1 MAREEAIF
9 RIGGAAGDGVQS
21 AGQIMARTLSRSGL
35 HVVTYLY
42 YQDIIRGGQSW
53 YQIRGSANEIKSQGD
68 GLDILI
74 ALNKDA
80 LTRHTDP
87 QINEGGAA
95 SLRGVAIF
103 DKGIQG
109 YDEHEGVKYCAM
121 PLADIAAKYGT
132 NKLMKNTVALG
143 AAAAASGLTIDVMLD
158 VIADTFGGKGEVAK
172 QNQDAAKEGYEYFNS
187 NFEKLEITLKTG
199 GKKRMLMGGG
209 DAVGLGAVMG
219 GLKFYAGY
227 PMTPASSAL
236 HFLASHA
243 RKYGLFVKL
252 PEDEIAAI
260 NMAIGGNY
268 AGLRSMTG
276 SSGGGFSLMVEA
288 LGMAGMMEV
297 PLVIYESQRSG
308 PSTGLPT
315 KTEQGDLNLVLGASQ
330 GDFPRIVLS
339 PRNVREMFHMSA
351 EALNLAEKYQTPVI
365 LMSDLYLSEHYET
378 VDDLDLSY
386 KIDHGERAK
395 ENTEGYKRYLD
406 TPSGI
411 SPRAVPG
418 QAGLMHNEDSD
429 EHNEFGDVVSDAV
442 TDPLDRIKAMKKR
455 MRKMQTYIDNMPPT
469 PTYKMEDAEI
479 AVVQWGSTQGSVEE
493 AIDILRE
500 KGHRIG
506 AVEINRPFPLNPDIG
521 KLLANKKKVIVV
533 EGNYT
538 GQFNRLLRSEFLVKT
553 TLITKYDG
561 ENFYPQALSD
571 EIEAVIKETTERVK
585 LY

>member
-21 AGQIMARTLSRSGL
+21 AGQIMAKTLSRSGL

-80 LTRHTDP
+80 LTRHTNP
-87 QINEGGAA
+87 QINEGGA
-95 SLRGVAIF
+95 SPLQGVAIF
-103 DKGIQG
+103 EKSISG
-109 YDEHEGVKYCAM
+109 YDEVEGVTYCPM
-121 PLADIAAKYGT
+121 PLAELASKYGT

-143 AAAAASGLTIDVMLD
+143 AAAAASGLSFEVMSS
-158 VIADTFGGKGEVAK
+158 VIADTFSGKGDIIK
-172 QNQDAAKEGYEYFNS
+172 QNQDAAKEGYDYYNQNFN
-187 NFEKLEITLKTG
+187 KLGLELKTG
-199 GKKRMLMGGG
+199 GKKKMLMGGG

-219 GLKFYAGY
+219 GLKFYPGY

-243 RKYGLFVKL
+243 QKYGVFVKL
-252 PEDEIAAI
+252 PEDEIAAV

-268 AGLRSMTG
+268 AGVRSMTG

-288 LGMAGMMEV
+288 LGLAGMMET

-330 GDFPRIVLS
+330 GDFPRIVLA
-339 PRNVREMFHMSA
+339 PRNVEEMFYMTA

-378 VDDLDLSY
+378 VNDLDLNF
-386 KIDHGERAK
+386 KIDHGERA
-395 ENTEGYKRYLD
+395 EDNTPDYKRYLD

-411 SPRAVPG
+411 SPRSIPG

-429 EHNEFGDVVSDAV
+429 EHNEYGDVVSDAV
-442 TDPLDRIKAMKKR
+442 TDPNDRIKAMDKR
-455 MRKMQTYIDNMPPT
+455 MRKAEAYIKTMPPT
-469 PTYKMEDAEI
+469 PTYKLDDAEYAI
-479 AVVQWGSTQGSVEE
+479 VMWGSTQGTVEE

-500 KGHRIG
+500 RGQKVG
-506 AVEINRPFPLNPDIG
+506 AIEINRPFPVNPDIG
-521 KLLANKKKVIVV
+521 NLLEGKKKIVVV

-538 GQFNRLLRSEFLVKT
+538 GQYNRLLRSEFLVKT
-553 TLITKYDG
+553 ELITKYDG
-561 ENFYPQALSD
+561 ENFYPLALAD
-571 EIEAVIKETTERVK
+571 EIESVLKR
-585 LY
+585 